1 MLSYNDNG
9 EYFIQQAFPVRQAP
23 RPRVARLSHL
33 LQGTHGGLAPLPL
46 LRRQN
51 LIRRQEASAVVT
63 HLAHG
68 VIQRALRVDGARR
81 IFNDEPFQ
89 PLPLPGDR
97 RTADAEVCRQ
107 SGQVNLTD
115 APLAQVAGKPGRRL
129 MVVLIERGIRVDVL
143 PKSLADD
150 ELRFLR
156 PKLAEK
162 LSALRTLHAMVGPQ
176 HLPPVWISITS

>member
-46 LRRQN
+46 IRRQN

-68 VIQRALRVDGARR
+68 VIERAVRVDGARS
-81 IFNDEPFQ
+81 IFNDEHFE
-89 PLPLPGDR
+89 PLPLPVDR
-97 RTADAEVCRQ
+97 RPVDAEVFRQ
-107 SGQVNLTD
+107 SASIIVTD
-115 APLAQVAGKPGRRL
+115 Y
-129 MVVLIERGIRVDVL
+129 
-143 PKSLADD
+143 
-150 ELRFLR
+150 
-156 PKLAEK
+156 
-162 LSALRTLHAMVGPQ
+162 
-176 HLPPVWISITS
+176 SI